1 VQGLITVTKAVEK
14 LLAYHIGRLKDKNRD
29 VRLKSIEELQH
40 LGDVDALPSLQELFK
55 TDPDPEVR
63 KAAQEAGRTI
73 FLKNNT
79 K

>member
-1 VQGLITVTKAVEK
+1 VTKAVEK

-40 LGDVDALPSLQELFK
+40 LGDAEALPSLQELFK
-55 TDPDPEVR
+55 TDPDAEVR
-63 KAAQEAGRTI
+63 KAAQEAGRAI
-73 FLKNNT
+73 FLKNNA